1 MSKLQEKI
9 DLYTEAAE
17 KLSIAIEADLFK
29 LVTKG
34 LGPSIYKEDSE
45 LVSSSNQTELETVK
59 KNFLIKKLGLEKDDA
74 ELDAIIQ
81 KVIDIIGSGN
91 KKKYRALFYY
101 LLVKETGKESVYDV
115 VEKAPAKETEVIEKE
130 KKAETVVK
138 KTKKEKVMEEKVA
151 DQTVEGAKEVAT
163 PAPAVEKT
171 VDQKVEVVA
180 EDKETESAEAEKVEV
195 PFDVTTQLE
204 APVYFTS

>member
-9 DLYTEAAE
+9 DLYTESAE

-34 LGPSIYKEDSE
+34 LGPSIYKDDSE
-45 LVSSSNQTELETVK
+45 LVSSSNQAELETVK

-74 ELDAIIQ
+74 ELDAVIQ
-81 KVIDIIGSGN
+81 KVIDTLGSGN

-115 VEKAPAKETEVIEKE
+115 IEKEATETEVVEKE
-130 KKAETVVK
+130 KKAETAV
-138 KTKKEKVMEEKVA
+138 KKEKVMEEKVV
-151 DQTVEGAKEVAT
+151 DKTVEVVKEVAT
-163 PAPAVEKT
+163 PAPAVEKA
-171 VDQKVEVVA
+171 VDQKVEAVA
-180 EDKETESAEAEKVEV
+180 EVKETEAA
-195 PFDVTTQLE
+195 
-204 APVYFTS
+204 